1 MAIAQ
6 ARMDIRDDGASRTR
20 RRALLAILAC
30 SIPEFMVALDN
41 LVVSNALVP
50 ISHSLHAD
58 EAQLQWVVNAYTL
71 SFASLLLT
79 GAALGDRFGRR
90 RIFLAGLVLF
100 MVGSM
105 VCGLSGTVQILILGR
120 VIQGAGAAAAMPLSL
135 TLIAESVRPEKRS
148 AAVGLWS
155 AMTGLGTALGPVIG
169 GAITQGLAWQWIFWI
184 NIPVGVVAVVLIVAA
199 VRESEGPDRAVDLPG
214 VVMGGASV
222 LLFVWAIVSG
232 HRYGWASARIDGAF
246 VAAVALLIAFVFWE
260 RRTTNPLLPLRF
272 YRIPSF
278 VLSNVVSATF
288 YFGLFGAIFLL
299 VQYLQI
305 VQGFNAFEAGLRTL
319 PWSLGPLITAPLAG
333 LVTDRVGG
341 GRLMAIGMTLD
352 AVALG
357 WLALIGREG
366 LPYTHAIPALVIG
379 GIGMG
384 IVWTPVTAVVLA
396 SVRPDERGKASGANS
411 TVREVGGA
419 LGIAVST
426 SVVAHYATPIH
437 SFADIGMSF
446 SNGMRPALWL
456 SVCVLMVG
464 AAAGAAIPRKR
475 VDLLSDESQEVNR

>member
-6 ARMDIRDDGASRTR
+6 AHMDIRDGGASWSR
-20 RRALLAILAC
+20 RRALLAVLAC

-50 ISHSLHAD
+50 ISRGLHAD

-90 RIFLAGLVLF
+90 RVFLAGLALF
-100 MVGSM
+100 MAGSI

-120 VIQGAGAAAAMPLSL
+120 IIQGAGAAAAMPLSL

-184 NIPVGVVAVVLIVAA
+184 NIPVGVVAFALIVAA
-199 VRESEGPDRAVDLPG
+199 VRESEGPDKALDLPG
-214 VVMGGASV
+214 VVMGGGAV
-222 LLFVWAIVSG
+222 LLTVWAIVNG
-232 HRYGWASARIDGAF
+232 HRYGWGSPLIDGAF
-246 VAAVALLIAFVFWE
+246 VAAAALLIGFVLWE
-260 RRTTNPLLPLRF
+260 RRTPDPLLPLRF

-278 VLSNVVSATF
+278 VLSNVVSATM
-288 YFGLFGAIFLL
+288 YFGLFGAIFLM
-299 VQYLQI
+299 VQYLQTAL
-305 VQGFNAFEAGLRTL
+305 GYNAFEAGLRTL
-319 PWSLGPLITAPLAG
+319 PWSLGPLIAAPLAG

-341 GRLMAIGMTLD
+341 GRLMALGMTLD
-352 AVALG
+352 AIALG
-357 WLALIGREG
+357 WLALIGRAD

-396 SVRPDERGKASGANS
+396 SVRPSEQGKASGANS

-419 LGIAVST
+419 LGIAVCT
-426 SVVAHYATPIH
+426 SVVAHYSTPIH
-437 SFADIGMSF
+437 SFADIGISF

-456 SVCVLMVG
+456 SVCVLLVG
-464 AAAGAAIPRKR
+464 AAAGAAIPRR
-475 VDLLSDESQEVNR
+475 INQPQEVRQ

>member
-6 ARMDIRDDGASRTR
+6 AHTAVRDGGVSWSR
-20 RRALLAILAC
+20 RRALLAVLAC

-50 ISHSLHAD
+50 ISRGLHAD

-90 RIFLAGLVLF
+90 RVFLAGLALF
-100 MVGSM
+100 MAGSI

-120 VIQGAGAAAAMPLSL
+120 IIQGAGAAAAMPLSL

-155 AMTGLGTALGPVIG
+155 AMTGLGTALGPVVG

-184 NIPVGVVAVVLIVAA
+184 NIPVGAVAFVLIVAA
-199 VRESEGPDRAVDLPG
+199 VRESEGPDKALDLPG
-214 VVMGGASV
+214 VVMGGGAV
-222 LLFVWAIVSG
+222 LLTVWAIVNG
-232 HRYGWASARIDGAF
+232 HRYGWGAPLIVGAF
-246 VAAVALLIAFVFWE
+246 LAAAALLIGFVLWE
-260 RRTTNPLLPLRF
+260 RRTPDPLLPLRF

-278 VLSNVVSATF
+278 VLSNVVSATM
-288 YFGLFGAIFLL
+288 YFGLFGAIFLM
-299 VQYLQI
+299 VQYLQTAL
-305 VQGFNAFEAGLRTL
+305 GYNAFEAGLRTL
-319 PWSLGPLITAPLAG
+319 PWSLGPLIAAPLAG

-341 GRLMAIGMTLD
+341 GRLMALGMTLD
-352 AVALG
+352 AIALG
-357 WLALIGREG
+357 WLALIGRAD

-396 SVRPDERGKASGANS
+396 SVRPSEQGKASGANS

-419 LGIAVST
+419 LGIAVCT
-426 SVVAHYATPIH
+426 SVVAHYSTPIH
-437 SFADIGMSF
+437 SFADIGISF

-456 SVCVLMVG
+456 SVCVLLVG
-464 AAAGAAIPRKR
+464 AAAGAAIPRR
-475 VDLLSDESQEVNR
+475 INQPQEVRP

>member
-1 MAIAQ
+1 MAVAQ
-6 ARMDIRDDGASRTR
+6 AHSGIRDAAPSGTR

-50 ISHSLHAD
+50 ISRDLHAN

-71 SFASLLLT
+71 AFASLLLT

-90 RIFLAGLVLF
+90 RIFLAGLALF
-100 MVGSM
+100 MAGSM

-120 VIQGAGAAAAMPLSL
+120 VVQGAGAAAAMPLSL
-135 TLIAESVRPEKRS
+135 TLIAASVRPEKRS

-169 GAITQGLAWQWIFWI
+169 GAITHGLAWQWIFWI
-184 NIPVGVVAVVLIVAA
+184 NIPVGAVAFVLIVAA
-199 VRESEGPDRAVDLPG
+199 VRESDGPDKALDLPG
-214 VVMGGASV
+214 VVMGGAAV
-222 LLFVWAIVSG
+222 FLTVWSIVNG
-232 HRYGWASARIDGAF
+232 HHYGWGSTRI
-246 VAAVALLIAFVFWE
+246 VAGFTAAAALLIAFILWE
-260 RRTTNPLLPLRF
+260 RHTANPLLPLHF

-299 VQYLQI
+299 VQYLQTAL
-305 VQGFNAFEAGLRTL
+305 GYNAWEAGLRTL

-333 LVTDRVGG
+333 LVTDRIGG
-341 GRLMAIGMTLD
+341 GRLMALGMTLD

-357 WLALIGREG
+357 WLALIGRPD
-366 LPYTHAIPALVIG
+366 LPYPHAIPALVLG

-396 SVRPDERGKASGANS
+396 SVRPSEQGKASGANS

-419 LGIAVST
+419 LGIAVCT
-426 SVVAHYATPIH
+426 SVVAHYSTPIH
-437 SFADIGMSF
+437 SFADIGISF
-446 SNGMRPALWL
+446 ANGMRPALWL
-456 SVCVLMVG
+456 SVCVLLAG
-464 AAAGAAIPRKR
+464 AVAGAAIPRRIKQAR
-475 VDLLSDESQEVNR
+475 EEHA